1 MLWPSLMTSFTTGNL
16 SMNQDNCFSLEDVL
30 NRLNSATNLAEAF
43 ASVARYGPDNLVYS
57 AGSISDTQS
66 TNSASP
72 SNQNRQHR
80 VWANSIYKDVLNRVV
95 QTAALLKSLG
105 IKKGDRVAIFSNTR
119 PEWSECDYAV
129 LWCGAVTV
137 SLYPSLLPEEIA
149 YILHDSD
156 ARIVILENEE
166 LLQKLKA
173 AQQISSLNISKVI
186 SIESVADHSN
196 VLLLAD
202 AIRSCHG
209 ADVPLPDI
217 SRDDLAAIVY
227 TSGTTGEPKGVM
239 QTHGNHLTNV
249 AQASQ
254 VGIFSFQ
261 GSIFLY
267 LPLAH
272 SFARLIQHIG
282 FLTPI
287 ELRFPAIL
295 NRTSSKI
302 DLTALAIDLREANS
316 MHIATVPRLLEKMK
330 HGVETLSHKGGI
342 GSWLIRST
350 ISNALKVSKG
360 KGGIV
365 SQIIF
370 NGLHPIREKIKR
382 RLFGADF
389 KWAISGGAKLP
400 EDVNEFFDALGMP
413 IYEGYGLTE
422 TCVATNVNLPGRK
435 KIGSVGPV
443 FPNLQIKLAQDG
455 EICYRGPNISPGYF
469 NKPQATSAS
478 WDHDGWFST
487 GDIGRIDDDGFLF
500 ITDRK
505 KDIMVTAGGKNI
517 PPLPIESKLKSSPLV
532 SQVILLGEGRAF
544 CAALFTLNLEEINLK
559 CQQLNI
565 QANGQFNENPQVK
578 GWISDFVD
586 EVNQTLPSFE
596 QIKRFKILQGDFSVD
611 NGMLT
616 PTMKLRRRVIL
627 DKYRSEIE
635 ELYS

>member
-1 MLWPSLMTSFTTGNL
+1 MT
-16 SMNQDNCFSLEDVL
+16 QDDRFSLDGVL
-30 NRLNSATNLAEAF
+30 NRINSAKNLAEAF

-57 AGSISDTQS
+57 AGQAINDQISGEQS
-66 TNSASP
+66 PHAPSATSQTNQRREWKQSL
-72 SNQNRQHR
+72 
-80 VWANSIYKDVLNRVV
+80 YKDVLNRVV

-105 IKKGDRVAIFSNTR
+105 VKRGDRVAIFSNTR
-119 PEWSECDYAV
+119 PEWSECDYAI

-137 SLYPSLLPEEIA
+137 SLYPSLLPDEIA
-149 YILHDSD
+149 YILRDSD

-166 LLQKLKA
+166 LLQKLRA
-173 AQQISSLNISKVI
+173 AQKLSPLNISEVI
-186 SIESVADHSN
+186 SLERLSDLSQAK
-196 VLLLAD
+196 LLSEEIA
-202 AIRSCHG
+202 RFQG
-209 ADVPLPDI
+209 ANVPLPEIDRE
-217 SRDDLAAIVY
+217 SLAAIVY

-239 QTHGNHLTNV
+239 QTHGNHLANV
-249 AQASQ
+249 AQASE
-254 VGIFSFQ
+254 VGIFSFN

-295 NRTSSKI
+295 NRSSSKI
-302 DLTALAIDLREANS
+302 DLTALALDLREANS
-316 MHIATVPRLLEKMK
+316 MHLATVPRLLEKMK
-330 HGVETLSHKGGI
+330 HGVETLSHKGGVS
-342 GSWLIRST
+342 GWLLKLT
-350 ISNALKVSKG
+350 IANALKVYRG
-360 KGGIV
+360 KGGVID
-365 SQIIF
+365 QLIF
-370 NGLHPIREKIKR
+370 NGLAPIREKVKK

-400 EDVNEFFDALGMP
+400 EDVNEFFDALGMQ

-443 FPNLQIKLAQDG
+443 FPNLAIKLAQDG

-469 NKPQATSAS
+469 NKPQATAAS
-478 WDHDGWFST
+478 WDSEGWFST
-487 GDIGRIDDDGFLF
+487 GDIGRIDADGFLF

-517 PPLPIESKLKSSPLV
+517 PPLPIESKLKSSPFV

-559 CQQLNI
+559 CMQLNI
-565 QANGQFNENPQVK
+565 PVEGELHDNQQIK
-578 GWISDFVD
+578 GWIADFLGQ
-586 EVNQTLPSFE
+586 VNQTLPSFE
-596 QIKRFKILQGDFSVD
+596 QIKRFSILPGDFSVD
-611 NGMLT
+611 NGLLT
-616 PTMKLRRRVIL
+616 PTMKLRRKVIL
-627 DKYRSEIE
+627 ERYKAEIE

>member
-1 MLWPSLMTSFTTGNL
+1 
-16 SMNQDNCFSLEDVL
+16 MNDIDCFSLEGVL
-30 NRLNSATNLAEAF
+30 NRLNSANNLAKAF

-57 AGSISDTQS
+57 VGQVLNDRSLPEASQS
-66 TNSASP
+66 SQQ
-72 SNQNRQHR
+72 NQRRSWHK
-80 VWANSIYKDVLNRVV
+80 SIYKDVLNRVV

-105 IKKGDRVAIFSNTR
+105 VKKGDRVAIFSNTR

-137 SLYPSLLPEEIA
+137 SLYPSLLPDEIA
-149 YILHDSD
+149 YILRDSE

-166 LLQKLKA
+166 LLHKLTA
-173 AQQISSLNISKVI
+173 AQQISPLNISQII
-186 SIESVADHSN
+186 SIESLSQQTQ
-196 VLLLAD
+196 VLLLSD
-202 AIRSCHG
+202 AIKHFQG

-217 SRDDLAAIVY
+217 NREDLAAIVY

-254 VGIFSFQ
+254 VGIFSFH

-295 NRTSSKI
+295 SRTSSKI
-302 DLTALAIDLREANS
+302 DLTALAVDLREASS

-330 HGVETLSHKGGI
+330 HGVETLSHKGGL
-342 GSWLIRST
+342 GSWLIRLT
-350 ISNALKVSKG
+350 IANALKVSNG
-360 KGGIV
+360 KGGV
-365 SQIIF
+365 LSQMIF
-370 NGLHPIREKIKR
+370 NGLHPIREKIKK
-382 RLFGADF
+382 RLFGGDF

-400 EDVNEFFDALGMP
+400 EDVNLFFDALGMTV
-413 IYEGYGLTE
+413 YEGYGLTE

-443 FPNLQIKLAQDG
+443 FPNLEIKLAPDG

-478 WDHDGWFST
+478 WDQDGWFST
-487 GDIGRIDDDGFLF
+487 GDIGRIDEDGFLF

-565 QANGQFNENPQVK
+565 QTNGQLNENPQVK
-578 GWISDFVD
+578 GWISDFIE

-596 QIKRFKILQGDFSVD
+596 QVKRFKILQGDFSVD

-616 PTMKLRRRVIL
+616 PTMKLRRKVIL
-627 DKYRSEIE
+627 EKYRSEIDD
-635 ELYS
+635 LYS